1 MTNSTGRP
9 SSPPLALMSSFQ
21 MSIAISADLPLAA
34 SGPVCAMPS
43 PMRIGSAARA
53 GARPSHSAAAIT
65 NAALKAENR
74 RISFPQPI
82 LVREDSPGRRGLT
95 MRIGVLTVCVAL
107 VAAAP
112 AFAGTRPVV
121 VELFTSQ
128 GCSSCP
134 PADALLD
141 ELSRREGVLALGYH
155 VDYWDDLGWKDPF
168 SSPEATKR
176 QRVYAGRLDGG
187 RIFTPQMV
195 VDGTADMV
203 GSDRENVLAALQDKR
218 QAAAPVAFAAD
229 GKTVTIGKGEGSG
242 KVLAVRFVRHRTTK
256 IGAGENARR
265 TAEDANGVVALAVLG
280 EWTGAA
286 RDFAIDPPAPGE
298 GVAVLVQAPDGRM
311 LGAGSATSPR
321 PAPKA

>member
-1 MTNSTGRP
+1 
-9 SSPPLALMSSFQ
+9 
-21 MSIAISADLPLAA
+21 
-34 SGPVCAMPS
+34 
-43 PMRIGSAARA
+43 MRIGTVAACLF
-53 GARPSHSAAAIT
+53 
-65 NAALKAENR
+65 AL
-74 RISFPQPI
+74 
-82 LVREDSPGRRGLT
+82 L
-95 MRIGVLTVCVAL
+95 
-107 VAAAP
+107 AAAP
-112 AFAGTRPVV
+112 AFAGSRPVV

-155 VDYWDDLGWKDPF
+155 IDYWDDLGWKDPF
-168 SSPEATKR
+168 SSAEATKR
-176 QRVYAGRLDGG
+176 QRVYAVRFDGG

-195 VDGTADMV
+195 VDGAADMV
-203 GSDRENVLAALQDKR
+203 GSDREAVLAALQDKR

-229 GKTVTIGKGEGSG
+229 GKTVTIGKGEGNG